1 MPRPTGIARQAYAAR
16 DARTGPQRGKQL
28 QDRRRAWKIARF
40 LDINPRVTVALVTF
54 SVRVAFKVG
63 EGQSGPAWH
72 YAPHGDAGELRAQWC
87 EQRPRPFECL
97 LQFRPRAANHQ
108 AYRLLSVSVSM
119 NGPLAQHAVSLA
131 AAACPT
137 KENLKDRA
145 GQQRRLRAFL
155 RLPNYAWG

>member
-1 MPRPTGIARQAYAAR
+1 
-16 DARTGPQRGKQL
+16 
-28 QDRRRAWKIARF
+28 
-40 LDINPRVTVALVTF
+40 
-54 SVRVAFKVG
+54 
-63 EGQSGPAWH
+63 
-72 YAPHGDAGELRAQWC
+72 
-87 EQRPRPFECL
+87 